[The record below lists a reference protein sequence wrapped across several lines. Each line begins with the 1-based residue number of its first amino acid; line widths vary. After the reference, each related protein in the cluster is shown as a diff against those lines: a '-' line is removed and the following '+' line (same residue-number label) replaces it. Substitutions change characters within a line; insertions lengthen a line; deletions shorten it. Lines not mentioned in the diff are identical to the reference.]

1 MFRNAIL
8 ERCKTWFKSSEC
20 TVEELVSY
28 IEMTGRMRDAQI
40 EAIKMYLFLK
50 IACNNRSMYDLVSNG
65 EFNIIDLEE
74 IELKSGTRAFLK
86 ENPAAVALFQYC
98 LDAKKYDKKIEKIEQ
113 LIRNEPQS
121 LDYLKII
128 KEMFYNVS
136 YTDYIFSL
144 PMGAGKTY
152 LMAAFMYLD
161 LYFSMLDP
169 NNEAFAQNFI
179 ILAPSGLKKSIVPSL
194 RTISN
199 FNPEWIFSKDI
210 AEALKR
216 DTIFETL
223 EANASDAKSNK
234 ARNPN
239 ARKVNMLLANGNPHG
254 IVLVTNAEKVI
265 LDRMSTNNLNPFFEF
280 SEDEKDRAS
289 NELRNIIGKIP
300 RLSIMIDEVHHATD
314 DSIKLRKVVSKW
326 AEEKSIVSVI
336 GFSGTPYLP
345 KGDKIFVSD
354 KINIVS
360 SEIENVVYFYPLIS
374 GIGNFLKK
382 PIVRTFENRE
392 NHLEIVEQSL
402 RSFFEN
408 TVDKKYSDG
417 TIPKVAIYCT
427 SIDSLEEEIYPL
439 SCKVSE
445 EFGFKA
451 AEVILR
457 FHDGNANYKPSAEAP
472 MEFATLDRPVSRIR
486 VILLVQIGTEGWDC
500 KSLDGVILSNENKST
515 RNKVLQTCCRC
526 LRQVTKYD
534 DETAYIYLCKSNE
547 EILSAQLKE
556 EQHIS
561 IKEFQEGK
569 KRENHDFYF
578 YNRKEVIDLPSMYYY
593 QFKVEDNI
601 VVDLDI
607 DVSANIRAIPIE
619 DYRSERKIVDKNI
632 KGETIAVEYEDYE
645 FGIERVDIATLYS
658 WISEISKE
666 SFGFISIS
674 QLTDFK
680 PELTQIFNGI
690 TIEHEGILYFSSK
703 FDRERINSKIRQS
716 FYAHR
721 RVDTKAEYVMERSD
735 LLFVYNFESDKVIS
749 EPEKYYPSQDE
760 VQKTRNDDENGFENR
775 EYMRHRFHY
784 MPYHLD
790 SGLEIDTL
798 TLLHN
803 LDIIKR
809 NDIDVYYNGDRF
821 LSDFHI
827 SCFESV
833 GARWK
838 YIGRYTPDFLIV
850 KRNEEEMCKAIIV
863 ETKGEIYAKEKK
875 FLEKKSF
882 VEKHFVTDNNSKS
895 NYEKFSYLYV
905 ESTMSADDRAMFIV
919 NAIKSFFEVS

>member
-1 MFRNAIL
+1 MFRDAIL
-8 ERCKTWFKSSEC
+8 KKCNEWFNSDDC
-20 TVEELVSY
+20 TVSELVSY

-40 EAIKMYLFLK
+40 EAIKIYLFLK
-50 IACNNRSMYDLVSNG
+50 IACNNRSMFDLASSG
-65 EFNIIDLEE
+65 EFNTIDLEE
-74 IELKSGTRAFLK
+74 IELKSSTRTFLK
-86 ENPAAVALFQYC
+86 ENPSAAALFQYC
-98 LDAKKYDKKIEKIEQ
+98 LDAKRYDKKIEVIEQ
-113 LIRNEPQS
+113 LIRNDPQS
-121 LDYLKII
+121 LDYSRIL
-128 KEMFYNVS
+128 KEMFYNIS

-161 LYFSMLDP
+161 LYFSIIDP

-179 ILAPSGLKKSIVPSL
+179 VLAPSGLKKSIVPSL
-194 RTISN
+194 RTISS
-199 FNPEWIFSKDI
+199 FDPGWILPKDV
-210 AEALKR
+210 AETIKR
-216 DTIFETL
+216 DVIIETL

-234 ARNPN
+234 TRNPN
-239 ARKVNMLLANGNPHG
+239 ARKVSTLLANGNPHG

-265 LDRMSTNNLNPFFEF
+265 LDRMSNSNLNPFFEF
-280 SEDEKDRAS
+280 SDDEKDRAS

-314 DSIKLRKVVSKW
+314 DSIKLRTVVSKW
-326 AEEKSIVSVI
+326 AERKSVVSVI

-345 KGDKIFVSD
+345 KGDKIPIGG
-354 KINIVS
+354 KTNIVS
-360 SEIENVVYFYPLIS
+360 SEIENVVYFYPLVS

-408 TVDKKYSDG
+408 TTNKKYSNG

-427 SIDSLEEEIYPL
+427 SIESLEEEIYPL
-439 SCKVSE
+439 SCKISE
-445 EFGFKA
+445 EFGFKSTD
-451 AEVILR
+451 VVLKY
-457 FHDGNANYKPSAEAP
+457 HDGNSKYKPPADAS
-472 MEFATLDRPVSRIR
+472 MEFATLDRPVSKIRI
-486 VILLVQIGTEGWDC
+486 ILLVQIGTEGWDC

-526 LRQVTKYD
+526 LRQVTRYD

-569 KRENHDFYF
+569 KRESHELHF
-578 YNRKEVIDLPSMYYY
+578 YNRKEVIDLPSMYFY
-593 QFKVEDNI
+593 QFKVEDKI
-601 VVDLDI
+601 VIDPDI
-607 DVSANIRAIPIE
+607 DISANLKAIPLE
-619 DYRSERKIVDKNI
+619 DYKIERKIVDKNI
-632 KGETIAVEYEDYE
+632 KGETISVEYEDYE
-645 FGIERVDIATLYS
+645 FGIERVDVASLS
-658 WISEISKE
+658 LWISEISKE
-666 SFGFISIS
+666 SFGFISID
-674 QLTDFK
+674 QLSDFK
-680 PELTQIFNGI
+680 PELIQIFDGI
-690 TIEHEGILYFSSK
+690 TVEHNGVYYFSSK
-703 FDRERINSKIRQS
+703 FDRRMINSKIRQS

-721 RVDTKAEYVMERSD
+721 RVDTKAEYVFARSD
-735 LLFVYNFESDKVIS
+735 LLFVYNFENEKIISD
-749 EPEKYYPSQDE
+749 PEKYYPNQDE
-760 VQKTRNDDENGFENR
+760 VQKTRVDDDNGFDNR
-775 EYMRHRFHY
+775 EYMKHRFHY

-790 SGLEIDTL
+790 SGLELDTL

-803 LDIIKR
+803 LEIIKR

-833 GARWK
+833 GSRWK

-863 ETKGEIYAKEKK
+863 ETKGEIYAKERK
-875 FLEKKSF
+875 FLEKKAF
-882 VEKHFVTDNNSKS
+882 VEKYFIADNNSKS

-905 ESTMSADDRAMFIV
+905 ESTMPADNRALLLI
-919 NAIKSFFEVS
+919 NAIKSFFEVN